1 MKFATLRNLRC
12 SPSCLFTSFR
22 HLAGWY
28 RHSKTYMQ
36 RYASVLF
43 TGGASAATIPVGGVS
58 LTSKS

>member
-1 MKFATLRNLRC
+1 VKFATLRNLRC

-28 RHSKTYMQ
+28 RHSKTSCYMPLSHSQ
-36 RYASVLF
+36 EVRP
-43 TGGASAATIPVGGVS
+43 AATIPVRGVS